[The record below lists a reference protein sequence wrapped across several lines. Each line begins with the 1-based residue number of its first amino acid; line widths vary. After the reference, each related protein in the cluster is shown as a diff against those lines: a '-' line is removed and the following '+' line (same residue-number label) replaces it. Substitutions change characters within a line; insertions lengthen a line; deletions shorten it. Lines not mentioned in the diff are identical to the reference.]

1 MSIFLVL
8 KLSVFKV
15 FKFVDVFIWKCVFQS
30 AGPEELTEESSLPL
44 IVSLGACG
52 LALVATLCIV
62 CHRKR
67 HRRRRPNII
76 GRGERRPFAP
86 PLHPLGGS
94 AASGLD
100 SSRPSLSLPTEVPAP
115 PSTSL
120 FTTLPPLPIDSVD
133 HVWDE
138 AKMHKIDPNSTFVTH
153 IGSHTKNIGW
163 NLTSLS
169 LSVDLPV
176 PSFFFTKGQFP
187 SLVARPRKWF
197 SLVTRKI
204 IPASFE
210 PKSSFRPWP
219 PQSNQINQSERRTK
233 KYLLLLPLWLTL
245 GWMQW
250 TLFVLTWCK
259 KKNEISI

>member
-1 MSIFLVL
+1 MTYINVFPLNQTTLLQFFVMSISLVL
-8 KLSVFKV
+8 LLLVFSAFKLLMFSTGNSS
-15 FKFVDVFIWKCVFQS
+15 VFQS

-120 FTTLPPLPIDSVD
+120 FTTLPPLPIDSAD
-133 HVWDE
+133 HV
-138 AKMHKIDPNSTFVTH
+138 
-153 IGSHTKNIGW
+153 
-163 NLTSLS
+163 
-169 LSVDLPV
+169 
-176 PSFFFTKGQFP
+176 
-187 SLVARPRKWF
+187 
-197 SLVTRKI
+197 
-204 IPASFE
+204 
-210 PKSSFRPWP
+210 
-219 PQSNQINQSERRTK
+219 
-233 KYLLLLPLWLTL
+233 
-245 GWMQW
+245 
-250 TLFVLTWCK
+250 
-259 KKNEISI
+259 